1 MATQLQKE
9 LEIYEAHRDELL
21 GTAEGKYVLIG
32 NGEVLGTFVCEADA
46 IDQGYQRLGNVPFL
60 VKQVVRVEVPLR
72 FFSGLVKL

>member
-21 GTAEGKYVLIG
+21 ATAEGMYVLIG
-32 NGEVLGTFVCEADA
+32 NGEVLGTYESQLDA
-46 IDQGYQRLGNVPFL
+46 INEGYRRLGNVAFL

-72 FFSGLVKL
+72 FLSGFIRV